1 MRGPRAWAYAV
12 PVSQQPLCF
21 VVMPFGIKPD
31 AGGQTVD
38 FDAVYEQLLEP
49 AIRDASLEPLRAD
62 QEVVGGIIHK
72 PMYERLILAD
82 YAVADL
88 TTANANVFYELGVRH
103 ALRPYSTV
111 LVSADTKRVPFDLA
125 PDRVL
130 PYSLDGTGR
139 PADPD
144 ADRPPL
150 VRALRA
156 AREASTDSPV
166 FQLLADLP
174 RPDIDRLK
182 TDVFRDR
189 AAYSASA
196 KEQLARDRAAGDR
209 IAVRAFEAGL
219 GPLDD
224 VEAGILVDLLLSYRA
239 TEAWADMVRL
249 VESMPEPLR
258 RTLLVREQYGFA
270 LNRDHRPDDAERELL
285 AILEDHGPSGETLGL
300 LGRVYKDRWEAA
312 RDGSILKAQ
321 GYLDKAIDAYRRGF
335 ECDWR
340 SAYPG
345 VNAVTLLE
353 IRGPGDPVQA
363 ELLPVVHYAC
373 MRRIAGGAAD
383 YWDHAT
389 RLELGVLTRNRGE
402 AIAGATAALAAVRE
416 KWEPKSTANNLSLI
430 REARA
435 ERDDRIDWADEIE
448 GELLE
453 AAGVPQATGDR
464 A

>member
-1 MRGPRAWAYAV
+1 
-12 PVSQQPLCF
+12 VSQPPLCF
-21 VVMPFGIKPD
+21 VVMPFGLKPD
-31 AGGQTVD
+31 ANRQIVD
-38 FDAVYEQLLEP
+38 FDSVYEELLEP
-49 AIRDASLEPLRAD
+49 AIRAADLEPLRAD
-62 QEVVGGIIHK
+62 HELVGGVIHK

-88 TTANANVFYELGVRH
+88 TTANANVFYEIGVRH

-111 LVSADTKRVPFDLA
+111 LVSADVKRVPFDLA

-130 PYSLDGTGR
+130 PYRLDGAGR
-139 PADPD
+139 PSEPD
-144 ADRPPL
+144 RDCQIL
-150 VRALRA
+150 VKALRA
-156 AREASTDSPV
+156 AREANTDSPV
-166 FQLLADLP
+166 FQLIGDLP
-174 RPDIDRLK
+174 RVDIDRLK

-189 AAYSASA
+189 VAYSVSA
-196 KEQLARDRAAGDR
+196 KEELARHRAAADAG
-209 IAVRAFEAGL
+209 AVRAFEKTL

-224 VEAGILVDLLLSYRA
+224 VEAGVLVDVLLSYRA
-239 TEAWADMVRL
+239 TEAWADMVRF

-285 AILEDHGPSGETLGL
+285 AILDDHGPSGETLGL

-312 RDGSILKAQ
+312 RESSILKAR
-321 GYLDKAIDAYRRGF
+321 GYLEKAIDAHRRGF

-373 MRRIAGGAAD
+373 MRRIAAGAAD

-389 RLELGVLTRNRGE
+389 RLELGVVTRDRDE
-402 AIAGATAALAAVRE
+402 AFAGATAALAAVRE
-416 KWEPKSTANNLSLI
+416 KWEPKSTAHNLSLI

-448 GELLE
+448 NELLE
-453 AAGVPQATGDR
+453 AAGVPQATGKR
-464 A
+464 T